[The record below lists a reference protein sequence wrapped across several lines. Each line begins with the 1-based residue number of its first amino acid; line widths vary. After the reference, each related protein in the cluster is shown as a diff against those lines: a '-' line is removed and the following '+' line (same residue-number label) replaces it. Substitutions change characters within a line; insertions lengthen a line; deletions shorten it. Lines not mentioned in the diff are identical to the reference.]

1 MPTSVTR
8 WDPFADILPMRRELE
23 RLLAPLAA
31 MPESN
36 LPRRWAPTA
45 DVVESDDAI
54 VITAELP
61 GVKDEDVE
69 ITVEEGVLRI
79 AGERRLQEEVKEDH
93 AYRLERSYGAFERRF
108 PLPPGV
114 REEDITAGIAY
125 GVLKITVPKART
137 QQPRRIALGDAG

>member
-1 MPTSVTR
+1 MPSTLMR
-8 WDPFADILPMRRELE
+8 WDPFAVLLPFRREME
-23 RLLAPLAA
+23 RLLAPLADL
-31 MPESN
+31 PESN

-45 DVVESDDAI
+45 DVIESGDQI

-69 ITVEEGVLRI
+69 ITVHEGVLRI
-79 AGERRLQEEVKEDH
+79 AGERRLEEEVTDDH
-93 AYRLERSYGAFERRF
+93 TYRLERSYGGFERRF

-125 GVLKITVPKART
+125 GVLKVTIPKTTAGA
-137 QQPRRIALGDAG
+137 PRKIALNEG

>member
-8 WDPFADILPMRRELE
+8 WDPFADILPFRREME

-31 MPESN
+31 MPASN
-36 LPRRWAPTA
+36 LPQRWAPTA

-69 ITVEEGVLRI
+69 ITVEDGVLRI
-79 AGERRLQEEVKEDH
+79 AGERRLQEEVTEEH
-93 AYRLERSYGAFERRF
+93 SYRLERSYGGFERRF

-114 REEDITAGIAY
+114 KEEDITAGIAY
-125 GVLKITVPKART
+125 GVLKITVPKAKA